1 VAEVES
7 GAPRTADPA
16 DLSFVT
22 FRSGFAEAAAG
33 VAAASTVK
41 DAHAT
46 KRRIELKGG
55 EGSDL
60 LRRRYVA
67 PMLLGVDV
75 GGTFTDAALL
85 DGDRLITAKAPST
98 PGDQSEGVLA
108 AVEAALGKAGAGAAD
123 VERLVHGMTVGTN
136 ALLEN
141 KVART
146 ALVATKGFTDLEE
159 LGRQARPELY
169 RLCAGHPP
177 PLVPRERRIAAQERC
192 GPDGVLE
199 ELDEDDLREALKGLE
214 DVEAVAV
221 CLLWGFRHQDHEKR
235 VEELTP
241 DGIHVSASHETAG
254 VFREY
259 ERCATTVVDAALSP
273 LLRRYLE
280 KLETRAKEAGLPQPE
295 VMLSGGGVADAGT
308 AARHGAWTVLSGPAG
323 GAVGAALMAEAAGA
337 PGAVCLDM
345 GGTSC
350 DVSVA
355 REGRV
360 ASTGGREVG
369 GRSLALPMVDVH
381 TVGAGGG
388 SIAWRDAGGALRVGP
403 RSAGADPGPACLAG
417 GVELDRE
424 AAEGA
429 VSRLA
434 DELSLDADETAAGIA
449 RVAGTEMA
457 RAVRVMTVERGVD
470 PRELALL
477 AFGGA
482 GALHA
487 AAIADELGMTRVL
500 VPSAS
505 GVLSAVGLIA
515 AERRRDLVE
524 SVLLAG
530 DDLTTEA
537 AAEVVA
543 RLAGRGRRELDAG
556 DAEIRAAYDLRY
568 AGQAFELTVPG
579 HERPDPDD
587 LRRAFDDAH
596 EERYGYSDEDAS
608 LELVTVRV
616 AAALPAADLP
626 EQRQE
631 AAEEKGERQA
641 LFDGERLDTR
651 VVAGVPDELDG
662 PAIVELPEATVVVPP
677 GWRAS
682 SAPGGLSMEHT

>member
-1 VAEVES
+1 
-7 GAPRTADPA
+7 
-16 DLSFVT
+16 
-22 FRSGFAEAAAG
+22 
-33 VAAASTVK
+33 
-41 DAHAT
+41 
-46 KRRIELKGG
+46 
-55 EGSDL
+55 
-60 LRRRYVA
+60 
-67 PMLLGVDV
+67 MLLGVDV

-85 DGDRLITAKAPST
+85 DGERLITAKAPST
-98 PGDQSEGVLA
+98 PHDQSEGVLT
-108 AVEAALGKAGAGAAD
+108 AVDAALESAGAEAGD
-123 VERLVHGMTVGTN
+123 VERFVHGMTVGTN
-136 ALLEN
+136 ALLEG
-141 KVART
+141 KVACT
-146 ALVATKGFTDLEE
+146 ALVATEGFTDLEE

-177 PLVPRERRIAAQERC
+177 PLVPPERRIAARERC
-192 GPDGVLE
+192 GPDGVIE
-199 ELDEDDLREALKGLE
+199 ELDEDAMRDALDGLN
-214 DVEAVAV
+214 VESVAI
-221 CLLWGFRHQDHEKR
+221 CLLWGFRHQDHER
-235 VEELTP
+235 RIAEQIP
-241 DGIHVSASHETAG
+241 DGVHVSTSHETAG

-273 LLRRYLE
+273 LMRKYLE
-280 KLETRAKEAGLPQPE
+280 RLAERADDAGLPAPE

-308 AARHGAWTVLSGPAG
+308 AARHGSWTVLSGPAG

-337 PGAVCLDM
+337 KGAVCLDM

-369 GRSLALPMVDVH
+369 GRALALPMVDVH

-403 RSAGADPGPACLAG
+403 RSAGADPGPACYGRGGEEPTVTDANLLLGYLDPESPLAG
-417 GVELDRE
+417 GVTLDRE
-424 AAEGA
+424 AAERA
-429 VSRLA
+429 VGKLA
-434 DELSLDADETAAGIA
+434 EELGLEVDETAAGIA

-482 GALHA
+482 GPLHA
-487 AAIADELGMTRVL
+487 AAIADELGMRQVL
-500 VPSAS
+500 VPRAS

-530 DDLTTEA
+530 NALTSDA
-537 AAEVVA
+537 AAEVVS
-543 RLAGRGRRELDAG
+543 RLGERGKRELNAP

-579 HERPDPDD
+579 GERPDPDD
-587 LRRAFDDAH
+587 LRRAFDEAH
-596 EERYGYSDEDAS
+596 EERYGYSDEDAP

-616 AAALPAADLP
+616 AAALAAADLP
-626 EQRQE
+626 DQE
-631 AAEEKGERQA
+631 AAEAESRGEREA
-641 LFDGERLDTR
+641 LFDGERVRTKIA
-651 VVAGVPDELDG
+651 AGVPEQLDG
-662 PAIVELPEATVVVPP
+662 PAIVELPESTVVVPP
-677 GWRAS
+677 GWRAT
-682 SAPGGLSMEHT
+682 ATNGGLAMERK